1 MKVNKEIIFIIITVC
16 ISILCVQSHRIKI
29 LQQNLTDTPTEIYK
43 TVAHVPSDN
52 YPDYELLFKDSST
65 DIAYYRLKSNVL
77 RKVAGDTV
85 YTQKGHSYTIIDTTM
100 DGFTIPAD
108 EYILAGMSG
117 TPIMDS
123 DGKVIGYIS
132 ALLDGKSV
140 YCIWE

>member
-1 MKVNKEIIFIIITVC
+1 MKLNKVSTIIFVVCVYIIC
-16 ISILCVQSHRIKI
+16 MQSHTIKK
-29 LQQNLTDTPTEIYK
+29 LQNGISDTPVEIYK
-43 TVAHVPSDN
+43 TAAHVSPDN
-52 YPDYELLFKDSST
+52 YPDYELLFADSSK
-65 DIAYYRLKSNVL
+65 DIAYYQLKSNVL

-85 YTQKGHSYTIIDTTM
+85 YTQKGHSYTITDTTM

-123 DGKVIGYIS
+123 EGNVIGYIS

>member
-1 MKVNKEIIFIIITVC
+1 MKVNKGSTFIIVFCMFI
-16 ISILCVQSHRIKI
+16 ICVQSHKIKT
-29 LQQNLTDTPTEIYK
+29 LQQNLADTPTEIYK
-43 TVAHVPSDN
+43 TVAHVSSDN

-77 RKVAGDTV
+77 RKVVGDTV
-85 YTQKGHSYTIIDTTM
+85 YTQKGHSYIITDTTM

-123 DGKVIGYIS
+123 DGNVIGYIS